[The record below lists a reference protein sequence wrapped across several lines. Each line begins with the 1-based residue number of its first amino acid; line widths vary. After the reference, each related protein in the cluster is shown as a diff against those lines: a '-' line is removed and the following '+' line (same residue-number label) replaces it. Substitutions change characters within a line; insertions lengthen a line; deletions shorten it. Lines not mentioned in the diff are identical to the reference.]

1 MKPAM
6 KPSKKPAKDTRAE
19 HEHMYELP
27 VQRHAAG
34 DSLGSLVTEAARQQR
49 LVDAQPYAEA
59 SALKAAMLRPIF
71 DLIQADP
78 AAEAAARLG
87 KLARP
92 ITPPM
97 QRLASAPGGA
107 GGSPPGP
114 VTIGPGVT
122 VFTHPYDHAQVGPEP
137 SVPEPSSS
145 AQVLSGTLH
154 IDGTAVDFLAFDGSF
169 FAIAGL
175 GFDLETRRDGTL
187 EVRPVALTGFKA
199 FARGVWLDAYVEGHV
214 TTTVVNAATQ
224 THVAP
229 PTDYRLFA
237 LHADGDVDDGVNLGG
252 NYLAVRFQARAK
264 TAYQVWMTAS
274 VWGTQSGWSRPFAG
288 SSAFG
293 TIAVSI
299 PIVAAEL
306 Y

>member
-1 MKPAM
+1 MP
-6 KPSKKPAKDTRAE
+6 
-19 HEHMYELP
+19 
-27 VQRHAAG
+27 QG
-34 DSLGSLVTEAARQQR
+34 
-49 LVDAQPYAEA
+49 
-59 SALKAAMLRPIF
+59 
-71 DLIQADP
+71 
-78 AAEAAARLG
+78 
-87 KLARP
+87 
-92 ITPPM
+92 
-97 QRLASAPGGA
+97 ASAPGGA

-137 SVPEPSSS
+137 SVPEPSRS

>member
-1 MKPAM
+1 MKPPG
-6 KPSKKPAKDTRAE
+6 KPSKDVRAE
-19 HEHMYELP
+19 HKHEQELP
-27 VQRHAAG
+27 IQRHAAG
-34 DSLGSLVTEAARQQR
+34 ASLGSLVTEAAMQQR
-49 LVDAQPYAEA
+49 LDDAQRYGER
-59 SALKAAMLRPIF
+59 SALTAAMLQPIF

-78 AAEAAARLG
+78 AAAEAARRLG
-87 KLARP
+87 KLARSIP
-92 ITPPM
+92 ASIPQ
-97 QRLASAPGGA
+97 QRLASGAGGA

-114 VTIGPGVT
+114 VTIGPGVS
-122 VFTHPYDHAQVGPEP
+122 VFTHPYDHAQVGPDT

-145 AQVLSGTLH
+145 AKVLSGALH
-154 IDGTAVDFLAFDGSF
+154 VEGIAVDFLEYDGSF

-187 EVRPVALTGFKA
+187 EVRPVAMTAFKA

-214 TTTVVNAATQ
+214 TTTVLNAATQ

-237 LHADGDVDDGVNLGG
+237 LHSDGDVDDGVNLGG

-274 VWGTQSGWSRPFAG
+274 VWGNQSGWSRPFSG
-288 SSAFG
+288 SSAGG
-293 TIAVSI
+293 TIDVSF

-306 Y
+306 S